1 MKYICYC
8 QLETF
13 YWAKKLVYLQS
24 RTLKDFR
31 NLIKKTEAR
40 KITFSKE
47 VMKEKGIEFSTL
59 PPTSIELSTT
69 LFCFT

>member
-8 QLETF
+8 QHETF

-24 RTLKDFR
+24 HTLKDFR

-40 KITFSKE
+40 KSTFSKE
-47 VMKEKGIEFSTL
+47 VHEREGSRILHTA
-59 PPTSIELSTT
+59 IHIY
-69 LFCFT
+69 